1 MNIIPFIDRKEKI
14 MLVKQKKNTKKID
27 ILMID
32 NYDSFTFNLV
42 QFLGILGENI
52 KVRRNDKIDLDEIED
67 MAPSK
72 IVISPGPGRP
82 DDAGISK
89 DLIKRFYKQ
98 IPILGVCLGHQSIGE
113 VFGAEVINSGTVV
126 HGKVSEVHHDG
137 KTIYKGVDSPFTA
150 ARYHS
155 LILKKDTIPP
165 FLKVTAHT
173 TDDIVMGIRH
183 IDYPLEGIQFHP
195 ESFLTDNGMR
205 ILENFIDL

>member
-1 MNIIPFIDRKEKI
+1 MKAA
-14 MLVKQKKNTKKID
+14 LKKRNTKKID

-42 QFLGILGENI
+42 QYLGILGENI
-52 KVRRNDKIDLDEIED
+52 KVRRNDRITLDEIEEMD
-67 MAPSK
+67 PAK

-82 DDAGISK
+82 SDAGISK
-89 DLIKRFYKQ
+89 DLIKRFYKK

-126 HGKVSEVHHDG
+126 HGKTSEIHHDR
-137 KTIYKGVDSPFTA
+137 KTIYMDVDNPFTA

-155 LILKKDTIPP
+155 LILKRDTIPD
-165 FLKVTAHT
+165 FLEITAET
-173 TDDIVMGIRH
+173 EDGIVMSVRH

-195 ESFLTDNGMR
+195 ESFLTPCGMK
-205 ILENFIDL
+205 ILENFINL

>member
-1 MNIIPFIDRKEKI
+1 MAKE
-14 MLVKQKKNTKKID
+14 KKNTKKID

-42 QFLGILGENI
+42 QFLGILGKNI
-52 KVRRNDKIDLDEIED
+52 KVRRNDKIDLEEIEA

-89 DLIKRFYKQ
+89 DLIKRFYKE
-98 IPILGVCLGHQSIGE
+98 IPILGVCLGHQAIGE
-113 VFGAEVINSGTVV
+113 AFGAEVINSGTVV
-126 HGKVSEVHHDG
+126 HGKTSEVHHDG
-137 KTIYKGVDSPFTA
+137 ETIYKGVENPFTA

-155 LILKKDTIPP
+155 LILKKDTIPS

-173 TDDIVMGIRH
+173 ADNIVMGVRH

-195 ESFLTDNGMR
+195 ESFLTDSGMR